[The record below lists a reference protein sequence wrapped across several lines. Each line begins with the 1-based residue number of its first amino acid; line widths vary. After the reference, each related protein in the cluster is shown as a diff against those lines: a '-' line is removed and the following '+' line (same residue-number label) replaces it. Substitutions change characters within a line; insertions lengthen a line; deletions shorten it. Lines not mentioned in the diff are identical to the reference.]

1 MPDSLLRQYQHYLQL
16 EKGLAKHSVEA
27 YTRDVGQLF
36 SFLRQESS
44 PVSKLEKVTPA
55 VLRSFLSHLYDL
67 GLSERTQARLLASLR
82 SFFQYLLMEGLISE
96 DPTASLSQ
104 PVQPQYLPDVLNVDE
119 VNQLLTGIDR
129 THPQGERDRT
139 LLEVLYSTGVRVS
152 EVISLQCSAFHPRE
166 GFIMVTGKGNKQRLV
181 PIGRP
186 AVQQIQTYL
195 QTVRSHQSIQP
206 GHEDVLFLNRRGR
219 ALSRVMVFNIVKQAA
234 AKAGIQRKVSPHTLR
249 HSFATHLVEGG
260 ADLPA
265 VQQMLG
271 HASIQ
276 TTEIYA
282 HLDQGYLQSVI
293 REFHPRS
300 R

>member
-1 MPDSLLRQYQHYLQL
+1 MAHHRLQQYQRYLQL
-16 EKGLAKHSVEA
+16 EKGLAQHSVTS
-27 YTRDVGQLF
+27 YTRDVQQWYTYLQHPQTDANRPEQATQHTLRA
-36 SFLRQESS
+36 FL
-44 PVSKLEKVTPA
+44 A
-55 VLRSFLSHLYDL
+55 HLYDL

-82 SFFQYLLMEGLISE
+82 SFYQYLLQEELITA
-96 DPTASLSQ
+96 DPTAHLSQ
-104 PVQPQYLPDVLNVDE
+104 PVQPQYLPDVLSVEE
-119 VNQLLTGIDR
+119 VNQLLAAIDR

-152 EVISLQCSAFHPRE
+152 EVISLQCSAFHPEE
-166 GFIMVTGKGNKQRLV
+166 GIIVVIGKGNKERLV

-186 AVQQIQTYL
+186 AIRQL
-195 QTVRSHQSIQP
+195 QRYINEVRSHQAIQT
-206 GHEDVLFLNRRGR
+206 GHEDVIFLNRRGK

-282 HLDQGYLQSVI
+282 HLDQSYLRSVI
-293 REFHPRS
+293 QEFHPRS
-300 R
+300 

>member
-1 MPDSLLRQYQHYLQL
+1 MAHPLLRQYQSYLQL
-16 EKGLAKHSVEA
+16 EKGMAQHSVEA
-27 YTRDVGQLF
+27 YIRDVKQLL
-36 SFLRQESS
+36 SFLQQEQNPPES
-44 PVSKLEKVTPA
+44 PENVGQDELQT
-55 VLRSFLSHLYDL
+55 FLAYLYDL
-67 GLSERTQARLLASLR
+67 GLSERTQARILASLR
-82 SFFQYLLMEGLISE
+82 SFFQYLLQEEMVNE
-96 DPTASLSQ
+96 DPTAFLSR
-104 PVQPQYLPDVLNVDE
+104 PVQRKYLPDVLSVEE
-119 VNQLLTGIDR
+119 VNQLLSAIDR

-152 EVISLQCSAFHPRE
+152 EVINLQCSAFHPDE
-166 GFIMVTGKGNKQRLV
+166 EVLVVIGKGNKERLV

-186 AVQQIQTYL
+186 AMRQLQTYL
-195 QTVRSHQSIQP
+195 QEIRSHQEIQP
-206 GHEDVLFLNRRGR
+206 GHEDIIFLNRRGR

-234 AKAGIQRKVSPHTLR
+234 AKAGIGRKVSPHTLR

-282 HLDQGYLQSVI
+282 HLDQSYLQSVI
-293 REFHPRS
+293 QEFHPRS
-300 R
+300 